1 MRRPRAHRALGRGAC
16 LMIAAL
22 ATLAACAAAN
32 APPDPP
38 DPAPGAGATRHVGPT
53 DRSCAGITVAP
64 TDDVQAAVD
73 AHPEGSTFC
82 LSAGTYRLAAPL
94 VPKRGDAFVGQ
105 RGAVLSGAKVLGG
118 WRAAGS
124 AWTAPGFL
132 PDTPLTSDY
141 CLESAPLCTRP
152 EDVFLDGRPLRPV
165 ASTDAVTA
173 GTFYADYPAN
183 TITIGDDP
191 GPHLVEQAVAPSLV
205 RATVDAVTIT
215 NLVLEHAANPAQVG
229 VIENR
234 EDAPSTSGS
243 GWRVVDNE
251 VRYNHGVGVGV
262 ADASTVTGNL
272 IHDQGQ
278 LGIGA
283 WGSGAVISDNE
294 IARNG
299 GAGYDPDWETGGA
312 KLWTTTDMTLSHN
325 DVHDNVGPGLWADG
339 GNIDTTYT
347 YNKITGN
354 GSAGI
359 QHEISYDATIMH
371 NDISGNGTRRKGWA
385 WDAGIQI
392 QSSGGIRLIE
402 VAYNR
407 VTGNANAISL
417 IDSGDRATEQPA
429 PHGDHKVQNVWV
441 HDNVVGLSTGQSTG
455 AVEDTGNPAIFTSNG
470 NRFEANTYHLSSLSE
485 DYFAWNGDDVDW
497 DGWRS
502 QVGNDVTGHATGG

>member
-1 MRRPRAHRALGRGAC
+1 MTRLRPHRALGRGAC
-16 LMIAAL
+16 LTIVVL
-22 ATLAACAAAN
+22 ATLAACAASTA
-32 APPDPP
+32 APDPP
-38 DPAPGAGATRHVGPT
+38 DPAPGAGASRHVGPT
-53 DRSCAGITVAP
+53 ERSCTGIAVAP

-82 LSAGTYRLAAPL
+82 LSAGTYRLAVPL

-105 RGAVLSGAKVLGG
+105 RGAVLSGAKVVGG
-118 WRAAGS
+118 WQAAGTG
-124 AWTAPGFL
+124 WTAPGFL
-132 PDTPLTSDY
+132 PATTLTSDY

-165 ASTDAVTA
+165 ASADAVTG
-173 GTFYADYPAN
+173 GTFYADYTAN
-183 TITIGDDP
+183 TLTIGDDP
-191 GPHLVEQAVAPSLV
+191 RSHVVEQAVAPSLV
-205 RATVDAVTIT
+205 QATVDAVTIA

-229 VIENR
+229 AIENR
-234 EDAPSTSGS
+234 EGAPSSGS

-272 IHDQGQ
+272 IRDQGQ
-278 LGIGA
+278 LGIGV
-283 WGSGAVISDNE
+283 WGTGAVFSDNE
-294 IARNG
+294 LVRNG

-312 KLWTTTDMTLSHN
+312 KLWTTTGVTFTHN
-325 DVHDNVGPGLWADG
+325 YVHDNLGPGLWADG
-339 GNIDTTYT
+339 GNINTSYT
-347 YNKITGN
+347 YNKITDNGN
-354 GSAGI
+354 AGI

-371 NDISGNGTRRKGWA
+371 NEISGNGKRRKGWA

-407 VTGNANAISL
+407 VTDNANGISL
-417 IDSGDRATEQPA
+417 IDSGDRTTEQPA

-441 HDNVVGLSTGQSTG
+441 HDNIVGLATGQSTG
-455 AVEDTGNPAIFTSNG
+455 AVEDTGNSAIFTDNG

-497 DGWRS
+497 NGWRS
-502 QVGNDVTGHATGG
+502 GAGNDVNGHATGG